1 MSVPNDSLW
10 RRAMDEFDVLLDLS
24 VDQRIAALAVLARES
39 PTLAAHVQGLL
50 DTDARAEEATVV
62 TAVAFA
68 ADVAAADWP
77 RVAGYRLLGVLGHG
91 GMGEVFLAEREG
103 QDFVQRVALK
113 RMTLGNRDD
122 SLRERFL
129 RERRILA
136 RLNHPNIARLLD
148 GGLDDDGNP
157 YFAMELVDGVS
168 ITRYAHEQ
176 ALDLRARL
184 RLLIVVCEAVA
195 YAQINLIVH
204 RDIKPSNVL
213 VNASGQVK
221 LLDFGIAKL
230 LAPGDSQATATLAM
244 TPAYAAPEQL
254 LGESISTATDV
265 YALGLLL
272 FELLV
277 GHLPERSWRER
288 MRDAVTAQNSIERPS
303 LGVLHRLA
311 TEPHSTTSDPRQR
324 RRLAQQLRGDL
335 DQIVLLA
342 LRRDPTRRYPTAQAL
357 ADDLARYLDGRPVRA
372 RVDHWRYRLEKFAR
386 RNIWPMTAA
395 LLTFVGLIAA
405 TIVSV
410 SFANSER
417 AARAAADIDRSKAEQ
432 QAQRATRTKDFVV
445 HLFSDID
452 PLKAAGGKGDDYTA
466 VELLDA
472 AVQRVERD
480 LGDLP
485 EAQAELRY
493 ALADSLRNL
502 GRPQAALPLLDAS
515 ILQLRT
521 LGSSAER
528 TLSSALQSR
537 SVVRESLSDL
547 VGAQTDAEEALSI
560 SLTWPND
567 ADARYARIKM
577 RTSIASLLS
586 LRGNLVE
593 AHAHYQAI
601 LKDRTAL
608 LGRDD
613 HSDLAVDWN
622 NLSAINERLER
633 FSEAENSARR
643 AMQLF
648 AEANGTEHP
657 RMAWLHNA
665 LGFALLGLG
674 RVDEAYAE
682 FEAARRLALAKLHAN
697 TPILLNIHVGLGRV
711 AQARRLY
718 PQAEAAFVEAL
729 RIGKTLN
736 HTSLATVEVRY
747 GLLFLQQERYREAAA
762 MLQRGIERSG
772 TYGAQIPNPLMLQG
786 AVARGLALAH
796 LERGAEGE
804 ALAVAALS
812 KLATLVDIRAD
823 SHVESQRLL
832 DALRQVARTTPR

>member
-1 MSVPNDSLW
+1 MN
-10 RRAMDEFDVLLDLS
+10 
-24 VDQRIAALAVLARES
+24 
-39 PTLAAHVQGLL
+39 
-50 DTDARAEEATVV
+50 AT
-62 TAVAFA
+62 
-68 ADVAAADWP
+68 
-77 RVAGYRLLGVLGHG
+77 
-91 GMGEVFLAEREG
+91 
-103 QDFVQRVALK
+103 
-113 RMTLGNRDD
+113 
-122 SLRERFL
+122 
-129 RERRILA
+129 
-136 RLNHPNIARLLD
+136 
-148 GGLDDDGNP
+148 
-157 YFAMELVDGVS
+157 
-168 ITRYAHEQ
+168 
-176 ALDLRARL
+176 
-184 RLLIVVCEAVA
+184 
-195 YAQINLIVH
+195 
-204 RDIKPSNVL
+204 
-213 VNASGQVK
+213 GQVK

-254 LGESISTATDV
+254 LGEPISTATDV

-272 FELLV
+272 FELLA

-288 MRDAVTAQNSIERPS
+288 MRDAVTEQNSIERPS
-303 LGVLHRLA
+303 LGVLQWLA
-311 TEPHSTTSDPRQR
+311 TEPHSTAGDPRQR

-342 LRRDPTRRYPTAQAL
+342 LRRDPARRYPTAQAL

-372 RVDHWRYRLEKFAR
+372 RADHWRYRLEKFAR
-386 RNIWPMTAA
+386 RNIWAMTAA
-395 LLTFVGLIAA
+395 GLTFAGLIAA

-445 HLFSDID
+445 QLFSDID

-472 AVQRVERD
+472 AVQRVEKD
-480 LGDLP
+480 LVDLP

-493 ALADSLRNL
+493 AIADSLRNL

-515 ILQLRT
+515 ILQLRR

-528 TLSSALQSR
+528 TLSSAPQSR
-537 SVVRESLSDL
+537 AVVRESLSDL
-547 VGAQTDAEEALSI
+547 VGAQSDAQEALSI
-560 SLTWPND
+560 SLAWPD
-567 ADARYARIKM
+567 DEDARLGRIKM
-577 RTSIASLLS
+577 RTSIAALLS

-593 AHAHYQAI
+593 AHAHYQTI

-608 LGRDD
+608 LGRDN
-613 HSDLAVDWN
+613 HPDLAVDWN

-633 FSEAENSARR
+633 FAEAETSARR

-657 RMAWLHNA
+657 RMAWLHNS

-674 RVDEAYAE
+674 RLDEAQAQ
-682 FEAARRLALAKLHAN
+682 FDAARKLALAKLHAN
-697 TPILLNIHVGLGRV
+697 TPILLNINVGLGRV

-718 PQAEAAFVEAL
+718 PQAELAFVEAL
-729 RIGKTLN
+729 RIGKALN
-736 HTSLATVEVRY
+736 HTSLTAVEIRY
-747 GLLFLQQERYREAAA
+747 GLMFLQHEQYREAEV

-796 LERGAEGE
+796 LERGDEGE

-812 KLATLVDIRAD
+812 KLATLVDRRAD
-823 SHVESQRLL
+823 SYVESQRMLA
-832 DALRQVARTTPR
+832 ALRQRE